1 MENNHDIDKKFND
14 ASQFL
19 EEPATFPGFDKVWA
33 KVEEKLDKKEDKK
46 IIPVWFPYGIAAS
59 LIIGL
64 GAFYFINKNDVS
76 EINKPAIAQN
86 TISPKVNSNVQAID
100 STVKSN
106 IEKEIHSQKKIQKPE
121 VLVYD
126 VKIPEPLINPVP
138 EINKQ
143 LDFSSDSYYIGKNS
157 SVSSNTRANEIYEGI
172 NGDGILDKDDVIERV
187 ELRNKNNNTVP
198 NISIPEGFLSNAT
211 STLGGRVAGVQIA
224 QSKEKELEEV
234 VALGYNKTQ
243 TIPKSYSSTTVN
255 AQKFENTN
263 QGYLNSLQGTVSGI
277 AINSGSGNPGS
288 GRINY
293 NNIRNEFKQNN
304 NISQALIGTI
314 SGLQIAPNHGI
325 SGSSNPIIIRG
336 MSSLKASSNP
346 LYVIN
351 GKISDNKAFS
361 NLNPNTI
368 ESVSVLKDAAAT
380 SIYGNRASNGVIVI
394 KTKKLSRKERK
405 AFEKLQKVQDSITIS
420 KQIQQRNNEEY
431 DAFVENP
438 FELTKN
444 QSVSTFSI
452 DVDKAAYSNI
462 RRMINN
468 GEHVNKNA
476 VRIEEMINYFKYDY
490 PQPKNNEPFSI
501 NTEYN
506 DSPWNSKHKL
516 LKIGLQGKEIPMN
529 KLPNS
534 NFVFLIDV
542 SGSMNEPNKLPL
554 LRSSFK
560 VLLDQLRPTDKVG
573 IVVYAGSAGMVLS
586 PTPAKE
592 KNKIIEA
599 LDKLQA
605 GGSTAGGQGIELA
618 YKLAQENF
626 IKNGN
631 NRVIIATDGDFNV
644 GTSSTGDLQT
654 LIEDKRKSGVFLTCL
669 GFGMGNFKDN
679 RMETLANKGNGNY
692 AYIDGLQEANK
703 FLGKEFAGNM
713 YAIAKDVKIQ
723 IEFNPKYVRSY
734 RLIGYENRKLK
745 NEDFTNDKI
754 DAGELGSGHTVTA
767 LYEVIPNDVNSEFL
781 PKENDLKYT
790 KNTNDENFNDELATV
805 KFRYKKPDSDTSS
818 EIIQVVKNTN
828 QPFSSSSND
837 FKFASSVAW
846 FGLVLRNSALI
857 KNKDLKEIED
867 LAKKGRGKDDEG
879 YRAEFVRLVETY
891 RLTQK

>member
-1 MENNHDIDKKFND
+1 MENNHNIDKKFNE
-14 ASQFL
+14 ASQSL

-33 KVEEKLDKKEDKK
+33 KVEEKLDKKDDKK
-46 IIPVWFPYGIAAS
+46 KVIPIWFPYGIAVS
-59 LIIGL
+59 LIVGL

-76 EINKPAIAQN
+76 EVNKPAIAQN
-86 TISPKVNSNVQAID
+86 TVLPKVNSDIQAID

-106 IEKEIHSQKKIQKPE
+106 IEKEILSPKTIQKPE
-121 VLVYD
+121 VIAYESI
-126 VKIPEPLINPVP
+126 IPEPVISPIYHNEVP
-138 EINKQ
+138 SQ
-143 LDFSSDSYYIGKNS
+143 SSDIVKENI
-157 SVSSNTRANEIYEGI
+157 IYEGTD
-172 NGDGILDKDDVIERV
+172 GDGVLDKDD
-187 ELRNKNNNTVP
+187 K
-198 NISIPEGFLSNAT
+198 
-211 STLGGRVAGVQIA
+211 A
-224 QSKEKELEEV
+224 QSIEEV
-234 VALGYNKTQ
+234 VLVGLRPVKKQSYTSSAVSVVSSQSLEGKRSKKAKGNINTSQSIAMNDFGNSGYNN
-243 TIPKSYSSTTVN
+243 YSST
-255 AQKFENTN
+255 
-263 QGYLNSLQGTVSGI
+263 S
-277 AINSGSGNPGS
+277 
-288 GRINY
+288 
-293 NNIRNEFKQNN
+293 NIKNEFKKSN
-304 NISQALIGTI
+304 NISQALVGTV
-314 SGLQIAPNHGI
+314 SGLQITSGQGTP
-325 SGSSNPIIIRG
+325 GSSKQIVIRG
-336 MSSLKASSNP
+336 MSTLNGSDQP

-351 GKISDNKAFS
+351 GVPQSADEFREI
-361 NLNPNTI
+361 NPNSI
-368 ESVSVLKDAAAT
+368 ESVEVLKEAALTAL
-380 SIYGNRASNGVIVI
+380 YGSLAANGVVIVT
-394 KTKKLSRKERK
+394 TKKLSRKERK

-420 KQIQQRNNEEY
+420 KQIQKQDNEEY

-468 GEHVNKNA
+468 GEYVNKNT

-490 PQPKNNEPFSI
+490 PQPKNDQPFSI

-506 DSPWNSKHKL
+506 DSPWNSKLKL
-516 LKIGLQGKEIPMN
+516 LKIGLQGKEIPTD

-542 SGSMNEPNKLPL
+542 SGSMDEPNKLPL
-554 LRSSFK
+554 LKSSFK

-573 IVVYAGSAGMVLS
+573 IVVYAGSAGMVLP
-586 PTPAKE
+586 PTSAKE

-644 GTSSTGDLQT
+644 GASSTGDLQT
-654 LIEDKRKSGVFLTCL
+654 LVEEKRKSGVFLTCL

-692 AYIDGLQEANK
+692 AYIDNLQEANK
-703 FLGKEFAGNM
+703 FLGKEFAGSM

-723 IEFNPKYVRSY
+723 IEFNPKYVKSY

-781 PKENDLKYT
+781 PKESDLKYT

-805 KFRYKKPDSDTSS
+805 KFRYKKPDGDTSS
-818 EIIQVVKNTN
+818 EIVQVVKNTN
-828 QPFSSSSND
+828 QSFSSSSDD

-857 KNKDLKEIED
+857 KNKDLKEIEN

-891 RLTQK
+891 RSTKK

>member
-1 MENNHDIDKKFND
+1 MENNHDIDKKFNE
-14 ASQFL
+14 ASQSL

-33 KVEEKLDKKEDKK
+33 KVEEKLDKKEDKKK

-64 GAFYFINKNDVS
+64 GAFYFINKNEVS

-86 TISPKVNSNVQAID
+86 EVSPKVNLNVHAID

-106 IEKEIHSQKKIQKPE
+106 IEKEVGILKEKQNQKILAYEDAKIF
-121 VLVYD
+121 YD
-126 VKIPEPLINPVP
+126 NQRFEKVFISKGNSIINRNESNEIIPI
-138 EINKQ
+138 EINHKAPQ
-143 LDFSSDSYYIGKNS
+143 VPVDSGYK
-157 SVSSNTRANEIYEGI
+157 E
-172 NGDGILDKDDVIERV
+172 
-187 ELRNKNNNTVP
+187 
-198 NISIPEGFLSNAT
+198 
-211 STLGGRVAGVQIA
+211 
-224 QSKEKELEEV
+224 SKIEEV
-234 VALGYNKTQ
+234 VVLGYNNTQ
-243 TIPKSYSSTTVN
+243 TSPKSYSSTIVN
-255 AQKFENTN
+255 AQKVENRPNVTF
-263 QGYLNSLQGTVSGI
+263 LNSLQGEAPGL
-277 AINSGSGNPGS
+277 AINSASGSPGS
-288 GRINY
+288 SKIDY
-293 NNIRNEFKQNN
+293 NIRNEFKQNN
-304 NISQALIGTI
+304 NISQTLIGTV
-314 SGLQIAPNHGI
+314 SGLQIMTGQGAP
-325 SGSSNPIIIRG
+325 GSANQIVIRG
-336 MSSLKASSNP
+336 MSTINASSNP

-368 ESVSVLKDAAAT
+368 ESVSVLKDASAT
-380 SIYGNRASNGVIVI
+380 AIYGSRGGNGVIVI
-394 KTKKLSRKERK
+394 TTKKLSRKERK
-405 AFEKLQKVQDSITIS
+405 AFERLQKVQDSINLS
-420 KQIQQRNNEEY
+420 KQIQKQNNEEY
-431 DAFVENP
+431 DAFVENS

-452 DVDKAAYSNI
+452 DIDKAAYSNI

-468 GEHVNKNA
+468 GEYVNKNA

-490 PQPKNNEPFSI
+490 PQPKNNDPFSI

-506 DSPWNSKHKL
+506 NSPWNNKHKL
-516 LKIGLQGKEIPMN
+516 LKIGLQGKEIPTN

-554 LRSSFK
+554 LKSSFK

-573 IVVYAGSAGMVLS
+573 IVVYAGSAGMVLP
-586 PTPAKE
+586 PTSAKE
-592 KNKIIEA
+592 KGKIIEA

-605 GGSTAGGQGIELA
+605 GGSTAGGEGIELA

-692 AYIDGLQEANK
+692 AYIDNLQEANK

-723 IEFNPKYVRSY
+723 IEFNPKYVKSY

-767 LYEVIPNDVNSEFL
+767 LYEVIPTDVNSEFL
-781 PKENDLKYT
+781 PKESDLKYT
-790 KNTNDENFNDELATV
+790 KNTNDENFNDELATI

-818 EIIQVVKNTN
+818 EIVQVVENTN
-828 QPFSSSSND
+828 HSFSSSSDD

-857 KNKDLKEIED
+857 KNKDVKEIEN
-867 LAKKGRGKDDEG
+867 LAKKGKGKDDEG

-891 RLTQK
+891 RSTQK